1 MDRGLDRKQRAKTK
15 WFRNEMKTDGGKR
28 NGLKTKWFY
37 LVHDF
42 IDPSLTIPSTLSLRD
57 TFLHTLPKRQIM

>member
-15 WFRNEMKTDGGKR
+15 WFRNEMKTEGGKR

-42 IDPSLTIPSTLSLRD
+42 IGYCDQDEVSKTTGGEQKLQD
-57 TFLHTLPKRQIM
+57 